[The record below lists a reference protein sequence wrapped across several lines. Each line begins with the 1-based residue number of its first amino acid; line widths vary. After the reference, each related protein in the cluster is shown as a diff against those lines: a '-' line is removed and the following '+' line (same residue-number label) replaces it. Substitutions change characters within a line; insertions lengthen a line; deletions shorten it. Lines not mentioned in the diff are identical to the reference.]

1 MPVKTK
7 SKVANARR
15 SVRAISK
22 GAVKGKKI
30 QSSKNGK
37 SKITNQKLVPSK
49 REGSQIHKWVWLSQD
64 GNRTMRDLLGG
75 KGAGLAE
82 MIKIGL
88 PVPPSFTI
96 TTEACNY
103 YSAHGN
109 QFPNAMWEQTL
120 DAIKKTEKAAGRKF
134 GDAVNPLLV
143 SVRSG
148 AKFSMPGMMDT
159 VLNLG
164 LNDVTL
170 QAMIDQTDDER
181 FGYDAYRRF
190 IQMFGRIVMGIE
202 AKKWDALFDGA
213 KHAKGVA
220 NDTDLDAEDLK
231 QVVAQYKELYKNEL
245 GEDFPQDPYKQLE
258 LAIKAVFGSWMGKR
272 AIEYRRLEKISDKLG
287 TAVNVCAMVFGN
299 LGEGSGT
306 GVAFTRD
313 PNTGEDVLYGD
324 YLQNAQGEDVVA
336 GIRTPLKLAEM
347 KNFQPEAY
355 AEFQRIAGGMEKHYR
370 DMQDLEFTIER
381 GKLYMLQT
389 RSGKRTAAAA
399 VKIAIDMVNE
409 GLISKNEA
417 IQRVDPMHVVQLLSP
432 RFDDNDKKV
441 ALERGDYLASGIN
454 ASPGAATGIAVFDPN
469 TAAEWAKE
477 GKAVILVRYETAPDD
492 VHGMYASKGILT
504 QHGGATS
511 HAAVVARGAGLPCV
525 AGCEEIH
532 VNEAA
537 KKFTAKGRE
546 ISQGDF
552 VSIDGTT
559 GQVYAGKISTIEADY
574 SQEKDLQTI
583 LGWADKVRKLQ
594 VWANGDYPRDAVRAR
609 AFGAEGIG
617 LCRTEHMFFETER
630 LPIVRQMILAK
641 NAAERQP
648 FLDQLLPIQREDFYG
663 ILEAMDT
670 LPTVIRLIDP
680 PLHEFLPPFEEL
692 LTDVTKLREEIR
704 YMERE
709 SVNSS
714 YQQNQ
719 LAEKQK
725 LLHAVESLRE
735 ANPMLGLRGCRLGIT
750 MPEITKMQVRAIFEA
765 ACKLKQEGKH
775 PKPEIMIPL
784 VGNVNELK
792 NQRDILE
799 GEAKAVM
806 AEQGIEVEY
815 KFGTMIEIPRA
826 ALTARELAE
835 HAEFFSFG
843 TNDLTQTTLG
853 ASRDDS
859 ERGYLQKYIEMK
871 IVTDNPFQVLDTKG
885 VGQLMEMA
893 VKNGRKANR
902 KLEIGACGEHAGE
915 PQSIAFMHAIGQDY
929 VSCSPFRV
937 PVARLAAAQAALG
950 SVTKDK

>member
-7 SKVANARR
+7 SK
-15 SVRAISK
+15 
-22 GAVKGKKI
+22 AVKPKSKIKLAVKK
-30 QSSKNGK
+30 SATKAVASKNGK
-37 SKITNQKLVPSK
+37 SANGKIPTK
-49 REGSQIHKWVWLSQD
+49 GKWVWLSKE
-64 GNRTMRDLLGG
+64 GNRDMRDLLGG

-82 MIKIGL
+82 MTNAGL

-96 TTEACNY
+96 TTEACNW

-109 QFPNAMWEQTL
+109 EFPKGMWDQVVEAM
-120 DAIKKTEKAAGRKF
+120 KKTEKASGKKF
-134 GDAVNPLLV
+134 GDAKNPLLV

-164 LNDVTL
+164 LNDVTM
-170 QAMIDQTDDER
+170 QAIIAQTGNER
-181 FGYDAYRRF
+181 FAYDAYRRF

-202 AKKWDALFDGA
+202 AKKWDAILDAA
-213 KHAKGVA
+213 KHVKGTKL
-220 NDTDLDAEDLK
+220 DTDLDANDMKE
-231 QVVAQYKELYKNEL
+231 VVAKYKELYKNEL

-258 LAIKAVFGSWMGKR
+258 LAIKAVFGSWMGRR
-272 AIEYRRLEKISDKLG
+272 AIDYRRLNKIADNLG
-287 TAVNVCAMVFGN
+287 TAVNVCTMVFGN
-299 LGEGSGT
+299 MGDDSGT

-313 PNTGEDVLYGD
+313 PSTGQDELYGEF
-324 YLQNAQGEDVVA
+324 LQNAQGEDVVA
-336 GIRTPLKLAEM
+336 GIRTPMPIAQMKERMPEM
-347 KNFQPEAY
+347 YDQF
-355 AEFQRIAGGMEKHYR
+355 RTIARNMEKHYR
-370 DMQDLEFTIER
+370 EMQDLEFTVEK

-389 RSGKRTAAAA
+389 RTGKRTARSA
-399 VKIAIDMVNE
+399 VKIAVDMVE
-409 GLISKNEA
+409 QGLISKKDA
-417 IQRVDPMHVVQLLSP
+417 VQRIDPMHVVQLLAP
-432 RFDDNDKKV
+432 RFDDANKEIANK
-441 ALERGDYLASGIN
+441 RGDYLASGIN
-454 ASPGAATGIAVFDPN
+454 ASPGAATGVAVFDPD

-537 KKFTAKGRE
+537 KKFSVNGRE
-546 ISQGDF
+546 IAQGDF

-559 GQVYAGKISTIEADY
+559 GQVYAGKIQTINPDF
-574 SQEKDLQTI
+574 EKETELQTI
-583 LGWADKVRKLQ
+583 LKWADEFRRLQ

-609 AFGAEGIG
+609 AFGAQGIG

-630 LPIVRQMILAK
+630 LPVVRSMILAK
-641 NAAERQP
+641 TAAERQP
-648 FLDQLLPIQREDFYG
+648 FLDQLLPIQRGDFYG
-663 ILEAMDT
+663 ILEAMDG

-709 SVNSS
+709 SVDSS
-714 YQQNQ
+714 FQQKE
-719 LAEKQK
+719 LAEKEEM
-725 LLHAVESLRE
+725 LHAVESLRE

-765 ACKLKQEGKH
+765 SCQLKKEGKH

-799 GEAKAVM
+799 AEAKAVM
-806 AEQGIEVEY
+806 AEQAIEVDY

-826 ALTARELAE
+826 ALTAGQIAE
-835 HAEFFSFG
+835 YAEFFSFG

-853 ASRDDS
+853 VSRDDA
-859 ERGYLQKYIEMK
+859 ERSFLQKYVDMK
-871 IVTDNPFQVLDTKG
+871 ILAANPFQELDRAG
-885 VGQLMEMA
+885 VGQLMDMA
-893 VKNGRKANR
+893 VKAGRATR
-902 KLEIGACGEHAGE
+902 KNLEVGICGEHGGD
-915 PQSIAFMHAIGQDY
+915 PSSIEFCNLIGLNY
-929 VSCSPFRV
+929 VSCSPYRV

-950 SVTKDK
+950 QLAKDK

>member
-7 SKVANARR
+7 SKTSR
-15 SVRAISK
+15 
-22 GAVKGKKI
+22 GAVKA
-30 QSSKNGK
+30 SKNGK
-37 SKITNQKLVPSK
+37 SKI
-49 REGSQIHKWVWLSQD
+49 HKWVWLSKE
-64 GNRTMRDLLGG
+64 GNKDMRDLLGG

-82 MIKIGL
+82 MTNAGL

-96 TTEACNY
+96 TTEACNW
-103 YSAHGN
+103 YSAHGD
-109 QFPNAMWEQTL
+109 QFPKGMWDQVL
-120 DAIKKTEKAAGRKF
+120 DAVKKTEKAAHKKF
-134 GDAVNPLLV
+134 GDAKNPLLV

-164 LNDVTL
+164 LNDVTM
-170 QAMIDQTDDER
+170 QAIIAQAGER
-181 FGYDAYRRF
+181 FAYDAYRRL

-202 AKKWDALFDGA
+202 AKKWDAILDAAKEA
-213 KHAKGVA
+213 KHTK
-220 NDTDLDAEDLK
+220 NDTDLDANDLK
-231 QVVAQYKELYKNEL
+231 EVVAKYKELYRDEL
-245 GEDFPQDPYKQLE
+245 GEEFPQDPYKQLE

-272 AIEYRRLEKISDKLG
+272 AVDYRRLNKIPDNLG
-287 TAVNVCAMVFGN
+287 TAVNVCTMVFGN
-299 LGEGSGT
+299 MGDDSGT
-306 GVAFTRD
+306 GVAFTRN
-313 PNTGEDVLYGD
+313 PSTGEDVLYGEF
-324 YLQNAQGEDVVA
+324 LINAQGEDVVA
-336 GIRTPLKLAEM
+336 GIRTPMHIDEM
-347 KNFQPEAY
+347 QERMPEMY
-355 AEFQRIAGGMEKHYR
+355 DQFRKIARNMEKHYR
-370 DMQDLEFTIER
+370 EMQDLEFTVER

-389 RSGKRTAAAA
+389 RTGKRTAASA
-399 VKIAIDMVNE
+399 VKIAVDMVNQK
-409 GLISKNEA
+409 LITKKEA
-417 IQRVDPMHVVQLLSP
+417 VQRIDPMHVVQLLAP
-432 RFDDNDKKV
+432 RFDEKDK
-441 ALERGDYLASGIN
+441 AAAHARGDYLASGIN
-454 ASPGAATGIAVFDPN
+454 ASPGAATGIAVFDPD

-537 KKFTAKGRE
+537 KKFSVNGRE

-559 GQVYAGKISTIEADY
+559 GQVFAGKIKTIEADY

-583 LGWADKVRKLQ
+583 LGWADEFRRLQ
-594 VWANGDYPRDAVRAR
+594 VWANGDYPRDATRAR
-609 AFGAEGIG
+609 AFGAQGIG

-630 LPIVRQMILAK
+630 LPIVREMILAK

-648 FLDQLLPIQREDFYG
+648 YLDQLLPIQRGDFYG
-663 ILEAMDT
+663 ILEAMDG

-692 LTDVTKLREEIR
+692 LTDVAKLKQEIR

-709 SVNSS
+709 SVDSS
-714 YQQNQ
+714 HQQQ
-719 LAEKQK
+719 ELAEKEK
-725 LLHAVESLRE
+725 MLHAVESLRE

-765 ACKLKQEGKH
+765 ACQLKKEGKD
-775 PKPEIMIPL
+775 PRAEIMIPL

-792 NQRDILE
+792 NQKDILE
-799 GEAKAVM
+799 PEAHAVM
-806 AEQGIEVEY
+806 QEQGVEVHY
-815 KFGTMIEIPRA
+815 KFGTMIEIPRG
-826 ALTARELAE
+826 ALTAGKIAE
-835 HAEFFSFG
+835 YAEFFSFG

-853 ASRDDS
+853 VSRDDA
-859 ERGYLQKYIEMK
+859 ERSFLQKYVDMK
-871 IVTDNPFQVLDTKG
+871 ILAANPFQELDREG
-885 VGQLMEMA
+885 VGQLMDMA
-893 VKNGRKANR
+893 VKAGRKTR
-902 KLEIGACGEHAGE
+902 KNLEVGICGEHGGD
-915 PQSIAFMHAIGQDY
+915 PSSIEFCDMIGLNY

-950 SVTKDK
+950 HVTKDK

>member
-7 SKVANARR
+7 KSMAMKPNGKTSKA
-15 SVRAISK
+15 
-22 GAVKGKKI
+22 AVKKSAPKLLA
-30 QSSKNGK
+30 SKNGK
-37 SKITNQKLVPSK
+37 SKIENQKSK
-49 REGSQIHKWVWLSQD
+49 ITKWVWLSKD
-64 GNRTMRDLLGG
+64 GNRDMRDLLGG

-82 MIKIGL
+82 MTNAGL

-96 TTEACNY
+96 TTEACNW

-109 QFPNAMWEQTL
+109 QFPKGMWDQVL
-120 DAIKKTEKAAGRKF
+120 DAIKKTEKAANKKF
-134 GDAVNPLLV
+134 GDAKNPLLV

-164 LNDVTL
+164 LNDVTM
-170 QAMIDQTDDER
+170 QALIAQTGNER
-181 FGYDAYRRF
+181 FAYDAYRRF

-202 AKKWDALFDGA
+202 AKKWDAILDAA
-213 KHAKGVA
+213 KEHKGTKL
-220 NDTDLDAEDLK
+220 DTDLDANDLK
-231 QVVAQYKELYKNEL
+231 EVVARYKELYKNEL
-245 GEDFPQDPYKQLE
+245 GEEFPQDPYKQLE

-272 AIEYRRLEKISDKLG
+272 AIDYRRLNKIPDNLG
-287 TAVNVCAMVFGN
+287 TAVNICTMVFGN
-299 LGEGSGT
+299 MGDDSGT
-306 GVAFTRD
+306 GVAFTRN
-313 PNTGEDVLYGD
+313 PSTGEDVLYGEF
-324 YLQNAQGEDVVA
+324 LINAQGEDVVA
-336 GIRTPLKLAEM
+336 GIRTPMPIAQM
-347 KNFQPEAY
+347 KERMPDMYDQF
-355 AEFQRIAGGMEKHYR
+355 RKIARQMEKHYR
-370 DMQDLEFTIER
+370 EMQDLEFTVEK

-389 RSGKRTAAAA
+389 RTGKRTAASA
-399 VKIAIDMVNE
+399 VKIAVDMVNQK
-409 GLISKNEA
+409 LITKKEA
-417 IQRVDPMHVVQLLSP
+417 VQRIDPMHVVQLLAP
-432 RFDDNDKKV
+432 RFDEQDK
-441 ALERGDYLASGIN
+441 AAANARGDYLASGIN
-454 ASPGAATGIAVFDPN
+454 ASPGAATGVAVFDPD

-537 KKFTAKGRE
+537 KKFSVNGRE

-559 GQVYAGKISTIEADY
+559 GQVYAGKISTINPDF
-574 SQEKDLQTI
+574 EKEVELQTI
-583 LGWADKVRKLQ
+583 LGWADEFRRLQ

-609 AFGAEGIG
+609 AFGAQGIG

-630 LPIVRQMILAK
+630 LPIVRAMILAK
-641 NAAERQP
+641 DAQERQP
-648 FLDQLLPIQREDFYG
+648 FLDQLLPIQRGDFYG
-663 ILEAMDT
+663 ILEAMDG

-692 LTDVTKLREEIR
+692 LTDVTKLKQEIR

-709 SVNSS
+709 SVDSS
-714 YQQNQ
+714 FQKNE
-719 LAEKQK
+719 LAEKEKMLQ
-725 LLHAVESLRE
+725 AVVSLRE

-765 ACKLKQEGKH
+765 ACQLKKEGKD
-775 PKPEIMIPL
+775 PRPEIMIPL

-792 NQRDILE
+792 NQKDILE
-799 GEAKAVM
+799 PEAHAVM
-806 AEQGIEVEY
+806 QEQGVELEY
-815 KFGTMIEIPRA
+815 KFGTMIEIPRG
-826 ALTARELAE
+826 ALTAGKVAE
-835 HAEFFSFG
+835 FAEFFSFG

-853 ASRDDS
+853 VSRDDA
-859 ERGYLQKYIEMK
+859 ERSFLQKYVDMK
-871 IVTDNPFQVLDTKG
+871 ILTANPFQELDREG
-885 VGQLMEMA
+885 VGQLMDMA
-893 VKNGRKANR
+893 VQAGRTTR
-902 KLEIGACGEHAGE
+902 KDLEVGICGEHGGD
-915 PQSIAFMHAIGQDY
+915 PSSIEFCNMIGLDY

-950 SVTKDK
+950 QVTKDK